1 MQSSNVDNSFLY
13 VAWKSFLYVTLFCN
27 CKFHLKSLQWRLL
40 MVINNVKWYEMFTY
54 SWLSLCWIQKYISI
68 TKILADIFLNHSS
81 KKRQNFIITI
91 FLWISY
97 YLLPSALM
105 CKMHIGLVRSL
116 TLWFSFQTNS
126 GTVLISINPYKK
138 LPFYTP
144 DVIDIYRCHCLY
156 ALPPHM

>member
-1 MQSSNVDNSFLY
+1 MIFLRLCCIQKY
-13 VAWKSFLYVTLFCN
+13 IWMKKYLLIFFPIMMSWL
-27 CKFHLKSLQWRLL
+27 CKKRIIFKTQL
-40 MVINNVKWYEMFTY
+40 FTY